1 MRENVKANGIFWG
14 KAREMRMEEEED
26 DGQEEEDDDDD
37 DDEDE
42 EEAGQGLLGG
52 LGRRRAMAR
61 CVSLGKGPGESS
73 REEERES

>member
-1 MRENVKANGIFWG
+1 MREKAKANGIFWG
-14 KAREMRMEEEED
+14 KARGMRMEEEED
-26 DGQEEEDDDDD
+26 DGQGEEDDD
-37 DDEDE
+37 EEE

>member
-1 MRENVKANGIFWG
+1 MREKAKANGIFWG
-14 KAREMRMEEEED
+14 KARGMRIEEEED
-26 DGQEEEDDDDD
+26 DGQWEEDDD
-37 DDEDE
+37 EEE

-73 REEERES
+73 REEESES

>member
-1 MRENVKANGIFWG
+1 MREKAKANGIFWG
-14 KAREMRMEEEED
+14 KARGMRMEEEED
-26 DGQEEEDDDDD
+26 DGQGEEDDD
-37 DDEDE
+37 EEEE

-52 LGRRRAMAR
+52 LGRRRAVAK

>member
-1 MRENVKANGIFWG
+1 
-14 KAREMRMEEEED
+14 MRMEEEED
-26 DGQEEEDDDDD
+26 DGQGEEDDD
-37 DDEDE
+37 EEE

>member
-1 MRENVKANGIFWG
+1 MRENAKANGIFWG
-14 KAREMRMEEEED
+14 KARGMRMEEEED
-26 DGQEEEDDDDD
+26 DGQGEEDDDD
-37 DDEDE
+37 EE

>member
-1 MRENVKANGIFWG
+1 MRENVKATGIFWG
-14 KAREMRMEEEED
+14 KARGMRMDEEED
-26 DGQEEEDDDDD
+26 DGQEEEDDDD
-37 DDEDE
+37 EDE
-42 EEAGQGLLGG
+42 EEETGQGLLGG